1 MVTVQLRG
9 VKKGTHLVVFVLK
22 LGLGTLRARAD
33 SLGVVAVKGATG
45 LSVEQLGAVLVEAS
59 DEKGNAERTA
69 HDGLFTVGTLAEAQ
83 GKVADSLGA
92 ALDTKGLVV
101 VEGVGLALDTGML
114 NHGAGVGLEARHG
127 AANVTVD
134 LNNLLDGRGLEEG
147 RGDTLLNTENDTL
160 RGGDADGRGAELD
173 GLEGVFDLEETAF
186 GGEGVDSPVWQRLA
200 LIWEVNDDREKR
212 GKGRH
217 AVFGSCHKHLGGC
230 DGRLVAREGGERAR
244 GGADARWK
252 TGVEVGGRACVE
264 ELARW

>member
-1 MVTVQLRG
+1 M
-9 VKKGTHLVVFVLK
+9 VFVLK

-45 LSVEQLGAVLVEAS
+45 FSVEQLGAVLVEAS

-83 GKVADSLGA
+83 GKVADGLGA
-92 ALDTKGLVV
+92 ALDTKRLVV
-101 VEGVGLALDTGML
+101 VEGVGLALDTGVL

-134 LNNLLDGRGLEEG
+134 LDNLLDGRGLEEG
-147 RGDTLLNTENDTL
+147 RGDTLLNTEDDAL
-160 RGGDADGRGAELD
+160 RGGDADGRGAKLD

-186 GGEGVDSPVWQRLA
+186 GGEGVDSPV
-200 LIWEVNDDREKR
+200 
-212 GKGRH
+212 
-217 AVFGSCHKHLGGC
+217 VFGSCHKHLGGC

-252 TGVEVGGRACVE
+252 TGVEAGEQACVE
-264 ELARW
+264 ELARR